1 MSHYI
6 INKHEFKD
14 VVNKIYL
21 EEQKN
26 ILNEKW
32 SKLSK
37 GEKIFVLEFLKVIY
51 PDKSKLIQESK
62 WYNTLGDIAGIFDPT
77 GVIDVINGISYW
89 RQDDKLFALLS
100 WISVVPLIGDVIGKP
115 VIGALKLGG
124 DTAKMFKAAA
134 LAGDAA
140 KVAETATKSGG
151 AIGKFVS
158 TSPTWGVKLLE
169 ILKNAGNK
177 VPILRRMFKLIEEY
191 VSVFVTASKEMK
203 LGAEVTKGI
212 GLAEKETLKNTF
224 RGFRDFGG
232 FKNKYLKYISS
243 KDVSLWKK
251 FTAGAPRIFGGNP
264 ATRSLMR
271 RTKWYLG
278 FLDFLGIGDFKTT
291 PDELM
296 IKYPNIEQQVNK
308 YNQTEKAQQTWN
320 QDFGSG
326 GDTQTQQTDG
336 GLNTQDIMG
345 INPLEVFLNPLFK

>member
-6 INKHEFKD
+6 INENEFKY

-37 GEKIFVLEFLKVIY
+37 EDKIFVLEFLKVLY
-51 PDKSKLIQESK
+51 PDKAKLISESK

-77 GVIDVINGISYW
+77 GVIDMVNGISYW
-89 RQDDKLFALLS
+89 KQGDKLFAILS
-100 WISVVPLIGDVIGKP
+100 WISVVPLIGDAIGKS
-115 VIGALKLGG
+115 VVGALKIGG
-124 DTAKMFKAAA
+124 DTAKVFKSAAV
-134 LAGDAA
+134 AGDAV
-140 KVAETATKSGG
+140 KVAEAAGKSGG
-151 AIGKFVS
+151 AIAKFVE
-158 TSPTWGVKLLE
+158 TSPSWGTKLLE
-169 ILKNAGNK
+169 IIKNAGKK

-191 VSVFVTASKEMK
+191 VNVFKTASTEMK
-203 LGAEVTKGI
+203 IGTDISKGI
-212 GLAEKETLKNTF
+212 GVAEKETLKNTF
-224 RGFRDFGG
+224 RGFRDYGS
-232 FKNKYLKYISS
+232 FKNNYFKFISS

-251 FTAGAPRIFGGNP
+251 FTAGAPRLFGGNP

-291 PDELM
+291 PDEL
-296 IKYPNIEQQVNK
+296 IEKYPNIEKKITQ
-308 YNQTEKAQQTWN
+308 YNLTDKAQQSWS

-326 GDTQTQQTDG
+326 PVPGQAVDSQIDNQNVAG
-336 GLNTQDIMG
+336 M
-345 INPLEVFLNPLFK
+345 NPLDVFLTPLFK

>member
-21 EEQKN
+21 EEHKN

-37 GEKIFVLEFLKVIY
+37 GERIFVLEFLKVVY
-51 PDKSKLIQESK
+51 PNKSKLIQESK

-89 RQDDKLFALLS
+89 RQGDKLFAVLS
-100 WISVVPLIGDVIGKP
+100 WISVVPLIGDAIGKS
-115 VIGALKLGG
+115 VMGALKIGG
-124 DTAKMFKAAA
+124 DTAKVFKSAA

-140 KVAETATKSGG
+140 KVAETASKSGG
-151 AIGKFVS
+151 AIAKFVE
-158 TSPTWGVKLLE
+158 TSPSWGTKLLE
-169 ILKNAGNK
+169 VIKKAGNK
-177 VPILRRMFKLIEEY
+177 VPILRRLFKLIEEY
-191 VSVFVTASKEMK
+191 VSVFTTAGKEMK

-212 GLAEKETLKNTF
+212 GAAEKETLKNTF

-232 FKNKYLKYISS
+232 FKNKYFKYITS

-278 FLDFLGIGDFKTT
+278 FLDFLGVANFKTT

-296 IKYPNIEQQVNK
+296 AEYPNIEQQVNK
-308 YNQTEKAQQTWN
+308 YNQTDMAQQNWS

-326 GDTQTQQTDG
+326 GETQTQQTDG

-345 INPLEVFLNPLFK
+345 TNPLEVFLTPLFK